1 MKTKKF
7 VLEWK
12 NGTGRESAER
22 ARSEESLRRGE
33 WSVWQVERVRVRF
46 GQTKSAQWSH
56 ANAQNTGERL
66 PHVQ

>member
-33 WSVWQVERVRVRF
+33 WSV
-46 GQTKSAQWSH
+46 
-56 ANAQNTGERL
+56 
-66 PHVQ
+66 